1 MLLLLLLSV
10 LPCVLPLNV
19 VLGTLVF
26 FFVLP
31 VVAGAVLSLGLCFL
45 PPHDKA
51 TSRFER
57 RGDEE
62 RVQSSAWYDG
72 RVSRTRPWER
82 LPQWD
87 RTVIC
92 ESTSVARVQSIA
104 AGHRRT
110 ALTLSSSMRGPR
122 Q

>member
-1 MLLLLLLSV
+1 MLLLILLSV

-51 TSRFER
+51 TSLIER
-57 RGDEE
+57 ERDEE
-62 RVQSSAWYDG
+62 SVQSSDWYDG
-72 RVSRTRPWER
+72 RVSRTRPWDR

-87 RTVIC
+87 KTVIC
-92 ESTSVARVQSIA
+92 ESTSVARQSIA
-104 AGHRRT
+104 AGRRRK
-110 ALTLSSSMRGPR
+110 ALASSMRGPR